1 MEDIGERKSCRA
13 TTLIVTTDSADGDG
27 DGDGDT
33 VGDGD
38 IDKVI
43 VQLAI

>member
-1 MEDIGERKSCRA
+1 MED
-13 TTLIVTTDSADGDG
+13 TLIVTTDSADG